1 MKKLFIFACLIIL
14 TSFLTALGQSTTI
27 LPGILL
33 PQMTTAQRTAI
44 ASPQNGMLVFDT
56 NTQSYWFRQSG
67 TWVNLS
73 AGGSSFWQL
82 AGAGGNEIQNTNT
95 GGFWSANPTGLTSE
109 STDATNPPTA
119 PVSGAGTRLMWI
131 PSRSAFRV
139 GTVAAGLSS
148 NWDAANIGL
157 FSFASGYN
165 PSANGSYSTA
175 LGATTVASGFGSTAM
190 GVLGVASNSYATAMG
205 NYTLASG
212 YASTAM
218 GNSTAAR
225 GSNSTAMGNNTDASG
240 FNSTAMGNST
250 IASGSASTAIG
261 GSTIASG
268 NYSTAMGYRVNT
280 NGKNGSFV
288 IGDFDPYL
296 QGETIVGSLNQFVAR
311 FANGYYLMT
320 CGNTGN
326 GNPSNNI
333 RTGIVAGPGANAW
346 SAISDST
353 KKEKQLPI
361 DGEGLLHKIA
371 QFKLTTWN
379 YKGQDPKT
387 FRHYGP
393 MAQDFYAAFGHDGY
407 GTIGCDTLINQA
419 DFDGINFA
427 AIQALVKRTNE
438 LRVKSDELKAMNGD
452 LRSTNE
458 ELQMK
463 NEALE
468 ERLTKMEKE
477 WAELRQMLA
486 SKSTGNMTVTA
497 KRTVHSK

>member
-1 MKKLFIFACLIIL
+1 MKKPLIFAYLIL
-14 TSFLTALGQSTTI
+14 FTSVLTALGQSTTV
-27 LPGILL
+27 LPGIIL

-73 AGGSSFWQL
+73 AGGSSYWQL

-95 GGFWSANPTGLTSE
+95 GGVWSANPTGLTTNSNN
-109 STDATNPPTA
+109 TTNPPTA

-139 GTVAAGLSS
+139 GTVEETGS
-148 NWDAANIGL
+148 NYWDASNIGL
-157 FSFASGYN
+157 FSSASGFN
-165 PSANGSYSTA
+165 TRASGDFSTAMGRLTNANGLYSTAMGVSTTASGTISTAMGYSTIASGTASTAMGQFTTASGSYSTA
-175 LGATTVASGFGSTAM
+175 MGDKTTASGQHSTAM
-190 GVLGVASNSYATAMG
+190 GASTTASGFHSTAMG
-205 NYTLASG
+205 WATIASG
-212 YASTAM
+212 TISTAM
-218 GNSTAAR
+218 GNW
-225 GSNSTAMGNNTDASG
+225 
-240 FNSTAMGNST
+240 
-250 IASGSASTAIG
+250 
-261 GSTIASG
+261 
-268 NYSTAMGYRVNT
+268 VNT
-280 NGKNGSFV
+280 NEKAGSFA
-288 IGDFDPYL
+288 IGDQDPYI
-296 QGETIVGSLNQFVAR
+296 QGTTFVGFPNQFVAR

-326 GNPSNNI
+326 GDPSNNV
-333 RTGIVAGPGANAW
+333 RTGMWAGAGANAW

-379 YKGQDPKT
+379 YKGQDPKV

-393 MAQDFYAAFGHDGY
+393 MAQDFYAAFGKDGF

-438 LRVKSDELKAMNGD
+438 LKSINEDLK
-452 LRSTNE
+452 
-458 ELQMK
+458 MK

-468 ERLTKMEKE
+468 QRLAKMEKE
-477 WAELRQMLA
+477 WTELRQMLA
-486 SKSTGNMTVTA
+486 SKSTGNITATA
-497 KRTVHSK
+497 KRTAHSK